1 MIKPQKEFYVI
12 TNPDQLVRKEL
23 KQDNGIVIMAD
34 SSIIKDKII
43 KCRIAKIVRHNDNVH
58 DLKDGDYIMIEPY
71 KGLEIIKDVDND
83 VSVMLI
89 RSDEIMLK
97 LEDYHDDNIED
108 QYNKIIKN
116 NY

>member
-34 SSIIKDKII
+34 SSIIKDKIT
-43 KCRIAKIVRHNDNVH
+43 KCRIAKIVRHNDDTH

-71 KGLEIIKDVDND
+71 KGLEIVKDVDND